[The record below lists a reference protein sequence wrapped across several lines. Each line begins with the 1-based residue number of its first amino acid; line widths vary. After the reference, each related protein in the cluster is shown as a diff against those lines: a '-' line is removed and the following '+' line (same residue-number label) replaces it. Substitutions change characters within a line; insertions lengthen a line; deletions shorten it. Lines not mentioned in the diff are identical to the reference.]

1 MLIMIVNDASMK
13 EPHELD
19 GRQVAA
25 ILFKNSLYMGTLEG
39 DKTNFSKSVW
49 FRIDET
55 TRK

>member
-19 GRQVAA
+19 GRHLAA

-39 DKTNFSKSVW
+39 DKTNFEKSVW
-49 FRIDET
+49 FRIE
-55 TRK
+55 